1 METSTPPLCRAF
13 GRITPLIFLPP
24 FFLRFLDATVAA
36 VFQRTELYFRAR
48 IIRTFFDRFNEN
60 RAGNQDR

>member
-48 IIRTFFDRFNEN
+48 I
-60 RAGNQDR
+60 